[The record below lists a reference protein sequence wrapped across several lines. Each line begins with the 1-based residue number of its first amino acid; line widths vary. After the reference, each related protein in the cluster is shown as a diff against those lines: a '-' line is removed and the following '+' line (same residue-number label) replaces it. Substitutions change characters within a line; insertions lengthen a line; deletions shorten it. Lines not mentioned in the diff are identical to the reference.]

1 MTGPIGILDSGV
13 GGLSILQAIEAE
25 LPNED
30 ILYFADTAH
39 FPYGEKTEAE
49 VIRYSTQIA
58 AFLFTQNVKLLI
70 IGCHTA
76 SAAALKN
83 LTNAFPLP
91 VLGMIAPTINLLAQ
105 TTKNKRIG
113 ILATELTLRSG
124 IYQNAI
130 PGAITYP
137 LSCPELKEK
146 IESNDPNTQPTIQAC
161 IAPLLGQEVD
171 TLLLACT
178 HYPHLKGAIEEELD
192 PCTVVLNPALSV
204 AATAKDTL
212 KDLQNKKHKPHHTF
226 FVSGELSPFQTFLEK
241 HPPKAPYEIRAEKF
255 A

>member
-1 MTGPIGILDSGV
+1 MTGPIGIFDSGV
-13 GGLSILQAIEAE
+13 GGLSLLEALEIE
-25 LPNED
+25 LPHED
-30 ILYFADTAH
+30 ILYFADTTH
-39 FPYGEKTEAE
+39 FPYGEKTEVE
-49 VIRYSTQIA
+49 ILRYATQIA

-76 SAAALKN
+76 SAVAHKN
-83 LTNAFPLP
+83 LQKAFPLP
-91 VLGMIAPTINLLAQ
+91 ILGMITPTINTLAQ

-113 ILATELTLRSG
+113 ILATQLTLRTG

-137 LSCPELKEK
+137 LTCPELKEK
-146 IESNDPNTQPTIQAC
+146 IESSDPNTQSIIQAC
-161 IAPLLGQEVD
+161 IAPLLGQEID

-178 HYPHLKGAIEEELD
+178 HFPHLKGAIEEELD
-192 PCTVVLNPALSV
+192 LCTAVLNPALSV
-204 AATAKDTL
+204 AASAKDML
-212 KDLQNKKHKPHHTF
+212 KDPQNKKHKPQHTF
-226 FVSGELSPFQTFLEK
+226 YVSGEIAPFQAFLEK

>member
-1 MTGPIGILDSGV
+1 MTSPIGIVDSGV
-13 GGLSILQAIEAE
+13 GGLSIFQAIEE
-25 LPNED
+25 KLPHED

-39 FPYGEKTEAE
+39 FPYGERTNAE
-49 VIRYSTQIA
+49 ILRFATQIT

-70 IGCHTA
+70 IGSHSI
-76 SAAALKN
+76 SATCLQN
-83 LTNAFPLP
+83 LQRAFPLP
-91 VLGMIAPTINLLAQ
+91 ILGMTTPTINAIAQ

-113 ILATELTLRSG
+113 ILATQATLRSN

-137 LSCPELKEK
+137 LTCPELKEK
-146 IESNDPNTQPTIQAC
+146 VELSDPNTQATIQAC
-161 IAPLLGQEVD
+161 TAPLLGQEID

-192 PCTVVLNPALSV
+192 PGTVVLNPALSV
-204 AATAKDTL
+204 AASAKDML
-212 KDLQNKKHKPHHTF
+212 KDPQNKKHSPQHTF
-226 FVSGELSPFQTFLEK
+226 YVSGDIAPFQSFLEK
-241 HPPKAPYEIRAEKF
+241 HPPKAPYEIRHENF